1 MKRMIWKSLGSLL
14 LCLSFL
20 SVYAKE
26 DLVLHLKSGGQ
37 ITFTLEENPVITFE
51 GENML
56 VKSKTVNYSVPMGD
70 IDSYDFV
77 TREDPVT
84 ITAKDSTIKYGDKI
98 PTFEFTSKGAA
109 LEGTPSITCRATKES
124 PVGTYPIVISKGSV
138 TNGDVTYVNGTLTI
152 QKAPLTIIA
161 KDYTIKQGETLPV
174 FEATYV
180 GFKNGESKTV
190 LTKLPNI
197 TTTAT
202 SASEPGKY
210 KINVYGAEAGNYE
223 IAYVKGTLTI
233 EQKDDPD
240 PEPEPEPEPAYKV
253 GDDITT
259 LAPAE
264 WEGMTGD
271 YGGLANPAVERYT
284 HSAPYE
290 TGDILTQ
297 TLTGLRNG
305 TYEVQLDVAASFTP
319 DRGFTC
325 PTGDEL
331 SVVFANETQENLPVV
346 ARGWVAEGE
355 QNTVALTTTVTDG
368 TLKYGI
374 KNLAQSGN
382 WFVARLI
389 SIVYVSESESGSE
402 PVPVTIIADTK
413 SMVYGSIVPSLTYKT
428 EGASLS
434 GTPKL
439 STTATK
445 TSAVGTYAIKV
456 ERGTVTNTN
465 VNFVNGTLTITKAP
479 LTITAKSYTIK
490 QGEALPTFDATYEG
504 FKNGETETVLTKQ
517 PTITTTATSAS
528 EPGEYKITVSGAE
541 AQNYEMNYVAGK
553 LTVMEVTG
561 VESVQGNTS
570 KTTCVNGH
578 VIFSQLQTGSKVYVY
593 AADGRQISLYTAD
606 SMGIVD
612 VDLTILPKGIYIL
625 KSPDTEIKITNR

>member
-109 LEGTPSITCRATKES
+109 LDGTPSITCRATKES

-138 TNGDVTYVNGTLTI
+138 TNGNVTYVNGTLTI

-174 FEATYV
+174 FDATYV

-210 KINVYGAEAGNYE
+210 KINIYGAEAGNYE

-233 EQKDDPD
+233 EQKDEPD
-240 PEPEPEPEPAYKV
+240 PEPDPEPEPAYKV
-253 GDDITT
+253 GDDITS

-264 WEGMTGD
+264 WEGKTAD
-271 YGGLANPAVERYT
+271 YEGLANPAVERYT

-389 SIVYVSESESGSE
+389 SIVYVSESESVSAL
-402 PVPVTIIADTK
+402 VTITADTK
-413 SMVYGSIVPSLTYKT
+413 SMVYGSIVPSLTYKA

-445 TSAVGTYAIKV
+445 TSAVGTYPIKV
-456 ERGTVTNTN
+456 EKGTVTNTN
-465 VNFVNGTLTITKAP
+465 VNFVNGTITITKAP

-528 EPGEYKITVSGAE
+528 APGEYKITVSGAE
-541 AQNYEMNYVAGK
+541 AQNYEMSYVAGK
-553 LTVMEVTG
+553 LTIMEATG
-561 VESVQGNTS
+561 VESAQENTS

-578 VIFSQLQTGSKVYVY
+578 VLFSQLQTGSKVYVY
-593 AADGRQISLYTAD
+593 AVDGRQISLYTAD